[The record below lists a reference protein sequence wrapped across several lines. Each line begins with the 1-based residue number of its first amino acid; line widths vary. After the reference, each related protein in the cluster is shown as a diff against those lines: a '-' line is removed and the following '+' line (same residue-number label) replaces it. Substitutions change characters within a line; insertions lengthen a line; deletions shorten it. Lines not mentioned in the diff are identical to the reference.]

1 MLKEYALA
9 PYPKPNE
16 VNMGILLL
24 VWFFFLVTG
33 SDPYRNHNLSLNY
46 KSVHLSVLL

>member
-24 VWFFFLVTG
+24 VWFFFWSLDQTLTG
-33 SDPYRNHNLSLNY
+33 IIF
-46 KSVHLSVLL
+46 